1 MRVTATALAA
11 CALAGA
17 TCRMLPKQ
25 LSALPL
31 VPLVVAMTPVFA
43 LLAGVALVLTLLPRA
58 WAGHRAARLLVRAA
72 AVVVLAFEAT
82 WLAPYALPAQRVSD
96 ACQNAGD
103 ATTLTVMTCNVY
115 KGTADPTAIV
125 AAVRENRVE
134 VLALQETT
142 VDFVARLRAAGL
154 DELLPHSQRSSS
166 DGVYGNGVWSAYP
179 LADVASDDIGSS
191 ASAMPAG
198 TIEVTRADGT
208 NARVRLV
215 SVHTCSPGPG
225 YWNLWRRSI
234 EEIGVVRGRVAA
246 DPTCAYVLM
255 GDFNATWDHAPFRA
269 MLGVDGAGGAG
280 PAGTTDAA
288 TTDAEKG
295 VGSNAVRAG
304 QDATGG
310 SVTLHD
316 AAHECG
322 QGLVATWPS
331 NAPVAPLAGIDH
343 VVTSDAA
350 VATSVRNLAIPGS
363 DHAALLA
370 TLALS

>member
-1 MRVTATALAA
+1 MRVTATALAV
-11 CALAGA
+11 CALTGA

-72 AVVVLAFEAT
+72 AVVVLALEAT

-96 ACQNAGD
+96 ARQDAGD

-115 KGTADPTAIV
+115 KGAADPTAIV

-142 VDFVARLRAAGL
+142 VDFVARL
-154 DELLPHSQRSSS
+154 
-166 DGVYGNGVWSAYP
+166 SAYP

-234 EEIGVVRGRVAA
+234 EEIGVVRSRVTA

-288 TTDAEKG
+288 ATDAEKG
-295 VGSNAVRAG
+295 VGNNAAHAG

-343 VVTSDAA
+343 VVTSDAV
-350 VATSVRNLAIPGS
+350 VATGVQALTIPGS